1 MKNSK
6 AILQVPGTMKIISA
20 EIPVPKEDEV
30 LIKVEYVGICGS
42 DVHGFES
49 GPFIP
54 PKDPNQEI
62 GLGHECAGTVVAV
75 GSRVRKFKP
84 GDRVNIEPGVPCGHC
99 RYCLEGKYN
108 ICPDVD
114 FMATQP
120 NYRGALTHY
129 LCHPESF
136 TYKLPDNMDT
146 MEGALVEPAAVGM
159 HAAMLADVK
168 PGKKIIILGAGCIG
182 ERTFVTNRNGSLW
195 KLNID
200 DVDFARFS
208 QAKLLSLAS
217 IFNSPLLDGRA
228 LTEIFTQAKTRQMII
243 CADMIKPRLNETL
256 NDICEALSYVDYL
269 FPNFAEAKLLT
280 GKETL
285 DEIADCFL
293 ACGVKTVVIKT
304 GKDGCF
310 IKRGDMTMKVPAV
323 AGITAIDTIGAG
335 DNFASGFIAAL
346 LEGKNLRECARFANA
361 TAAISVLSIGA
372 TTGVKNRKLVE
383 QLLEEYEG

>member
-1 MKNSK
+1 MDNLDVICIGAAIVDIPLQPVSKNIFDVDSYPLERIAMTTGGD
-6 AILQVPGTMKIISA
+6 AINEATIISR
-20 EIPVPKEDEV
+20 
-30 LIKVEYVGICGS
+30 
-42 DVHGFES
+42 
-49 GPFIP
+49 
-54 PKDPNQEI
+54 
-62 GLGHECAGTVVAV
+62 LGHRTALMSRDYPYYYAVFCLKKKNTALMSRIGKDAAGQ
-75 GSRVRKFKP
+75 FIL
-84 GDRVNIEPGVPCGHC
+84 DHC
-99 RYCLEGKYN
+99 RKEN
-108 ICPDVD
+108 IDIQSLKQDV
-114 FMATQP
+114 
-120 NYRGALTHY
+120 
-129 LCHPESF
+129 SI
-136 TYKLPDNMDT
+136 DT
-146 MEGALVEPAAVGM
+146 SINVGLVTE
-159 HAAMLADVK
+159 D
-168 PGKKIIILGAGCIG
+168 G

-228 LTEIFTQAKTRQMII
+228 LTEIFTQAKARQMII

>member
-1 MKNSK
+1 MDNLDVICIGAAIVDIPLQPVSKNIFDVDSYPLERIAMTTGGD
-6 AILQVPGTMKIISA
+6 AINEATIISR
-20 EIPVPKEDEV
+20 
-30 LIKVEYVGICGS
+30 
-42 DVHGFES
+42 
-49 GPFIP
+49 
-54 PKDPNQEI
+54 
-62 GLGHECAGTVVAV
+62 LGHRTALMSRIGKDAAGQ
-75 GSRVRKFKP
+75 FIL
-84 GDRVNIEPGVPCGHC
+84 DHC
-99 RYCLEGKYN
+99 RKEN
-108 ICPDVD
+108 IDIQSLKQDV
-114 FMATQP
+114 
-120 NYRGALTHY
+120 
-129 LCHPESF
+129 SI
-136 TYKLPDNMDT
+136 DT
-146 MEGALVEPAAVGM
+146 SINVGLVTE
-159 HAAMLADVK
+159 D
-168 PGKKIIILGAGCIG
+168 G

-217 IFNSPLLDGRA
+217 IFNSPLLDGKA
-228 LTEIFTQAKTRQMII
+228 LTEIFTQAKARQMII
-243 CADMIKPRLNETL
+243 CADMIKPRLN
-256 NDICEALSYVDYL
+256 
-269 FPNFAEAKLLT
+269 
-280 GKETL
+280 ETL

-310 IKRGDMTMKVPAV
+310 IKRDDMTMKVPAV

-361 TAAISVLSIGA
+361 TAAISVLSVGA